1 MAPLTSF
8 DIAVGLAAL
17 AVAVFAV
24 YLFVRASS
32 SSGKTTKPGQEEG
45 VSIVVD
51 NFTSPKT
58 TKTRVSSSEFQVPK
72 IKRQLAGSDVDK
84 ARSNIRTMT
93 LKQELL
99 SMVLKRLFEAE
110 DEGEITRDERVSL
123 SQSYESELK
132 SLSEELKQSE
142 LIVNLHELES
152 IRDDIL
158 QKFEATLNSTQSRI
172 DTIMKELK
180 LEEKKPTPP
189 PRRRRTPEKV
199 DEATEVAEDE
209 GDGME
214 EPRTPMPKSDVEAKL
229 QQLRMEVLKE
239 LEELEKLEL
248 EV

>member
-1 MAPLTSF
+1 MAPLTSL

-17 AVAVFAV
+17 AVAVLAV

-32 SSGKTTKPGQEEG
+32 GSGKTTKPGQDEG

-51 NFTSPKT
+51 DYTSSMASRV
-58 TKTRVSSSEFQVPK
+58 RVSSNEFQVPK
-72 IKRQLAGSDVDK
+72 IKRQLAGSDVDR
-84 ARSNIRTMT
+84 ARSSIRTLT
-93 LKQELL
+93 LKSELL

-123 SQSYESELK
+123 SRSYENELK

-142 LIVNLHELES
+142 LIVTLNELES

-180 LEEKKPTPP
+180 LEEKKTTPP
-189 PRRRRTPEKV
+189 PRRRRVLERVEEAPEV
-199 DEATEVAEDE
+199 EEE
-209 GDGME
+209 GDGEE
-214 EPRTPMPKSDVEAKL
+214 EPIAPKPKSEVEEKL

-239 LEELEKLEL
+239 LEELERLDL

>member
-1 MAPLTSF
+1 MAPLTSL
-8 DIAVGLAAL
+8 DITVGLAAL
-17 AVAVFAV
+17 AVAALAV
-24 YLFVRASS
+24 YLFVRASDG
-32 SSGKTTKPGQEEG
+32 SGKTTKPGQDEG

-51 NFTSPKT
+51 DFTASRT
-58 TKTRVSSSEFQVPK
+58 TGARVSIKEFQVPK
-72 IKRQLAGSDVDK
+72 IKRQLIGSDVDR
-84 ARSNIRTMT
+84 ARSNIRTLT
-93 LKQELL
+93 LKSELL

-123 SQSYESELK
+123 SRSYEGELK

-142 LIVNLHELES
+142 LIVTLNELES

-180 LEEKKPTPP
+180 LEEKTTPP
-189 PRRRRTPEKV
+189 PRRRRAPEKV
-199 DEATEVAEDE
+199 EEAPEMAEDE
-209 GDGME
+209 GDGAE
-214 EPRTPMPKSDVEAKL
+214 EPRAPKPKSDVEAKL

-239 LEELEKLEL
+239 LEELERLDL

>member
-1 MAPLTSF
+1 MAPLTSI
-8 DIAVGLAAL
+8 DVTVGLAAL
-17 AVAVFAV
+17 VVAVLAV

-32 SSGKTTKPGQEEG
+32 SPSKTNKPGQEEG

-51 NFTSPKT
+51 DFTST
-58 TKTRVSSSEFQVPK
+58 RARVSSSDFQVPK
-72 IKRQLAGSDVDK
+72 IKRQLAGLDVDR
-84 ARSNIRTMT
+84 ARSSIRTLT
-93 LKQELL
+93 LKRELL

-110 DEGEITRDERVSL
+110 DEAEITRDERVSL
-123 SQSYESELK
+123 SRSYESELK

-142 LIVNLHELES
+142 LIVTLNELES

-158 QKFEATLNSTQSRI
+158 LKFEATLNSTQSRI

-189 PRRRRTPEKV
+189 PRRRRTPERV
-199 DEATEVAEDE
+199 EEAPEVTADE
-209 GDGME
+209 GDGEE
-214 EPRTPMPKSDVEAKL
+214 EPRAPRPRSDVEAKL
-229 QQLRMEVLKE
+229 YQLRMEVLKE

>member
-1 MAPLTSF
+1 MAPLTSI

-17 AVAVFAV
+17 AVAVSAV

-32 SSGKTTKPGQEEG
+32 SSDKTTKPGQEEG

-51 NFTSPKT
+51 NFISPKT
-58 TKTRVSSSEFQVPK
+58 TRTRVSSSEFQVPK
-72 IKRQLAGSDVDK
+72 IKRQLASSDVDK

-110 DEGEITRDERVSL
+110 DEGEITRDERVNL

-142 LIVNLHELES
+142 LIVNLHELEA

-189 PRRRRTPEKV
+189 PRRRRAPEKV
-199 DEATEVAEDE
+199 DETTEVAEDE
-209 GDGME
+209 GDGMV
-214 EPRTPMPKSDVEAKL
+214 EPRTSKPKSDVEEKL

-248 EV
+248 EI